1 MLSSG
6 SIRIHFCLGGPRR
19 EFSFNSKGD
28 NSSLFCLLY
37 FTLKQIRPHI
47 DTPKGYLQFAFFC
60 TASNTAHV
68 NTSKKT
74 TFQQSLDNIAQ
85 FGISFTEEEQSF
97 LKDCDFYNRHMDLS
111 ANFAGKSFFSNKEMH
126 CLFLIILF
134 RSSRKTGTKFLQKG
148 CGGLYHLLAWRLPAR
163 WCDMLIFLVL
173 LLKLLFHRT

>member
-19 EFSFNSKGD
+19 DFSFNSKGD

-47 DTPKGYLQFAFFC
+47 DTPMGYLQFAFFC

-97 LKDCDFYNRHMDLS
+97 LKDCDFYYRHMDLS
-111 ANFAGKSFFSNKEMH
+111 ANFAGKSIFSNKVMH

-134 RSSRKTGTKFLQKG
+134 QIFEKNWDQVHAK
-148 CGGLYHLLAWRLPAR
+148 RLRRAP
-163 WCDMLIFLVL
+163 
-173 LLKLLFHRT
+173 